1 SPDSQITGRITAKDP
16 GVIAGLPIVDE
27 VYRILS
33 TAAAVRRFISD
44 GDAVEVGTVVCEVTG
59 PARDVLAG
67 ERVSLNFLQRLS
79 GIATLTSQFV
89 EAVSAAGGKSRILDT
104 RKTTPGYRLL
114 EKYAVRMGGGE
125 NHRTGLYDMVLI
137 KDNHIDA
144 AGGVKEAIRA
154 ALDYTQD

>member
-1 SPDSQITGRITAKDP
+1 
-16 GVIAGLPIVDE
+16 
-27 VYRILS
+27 
-33 TAAAVRRFISD
+33 
-44 GDAVEVGTVVCEVTG
+44 VVCEVTG

-79 GIATLTSQFV
+79 GIATLTSHFV

-154 ALDYTQD
+154 ALDYTQDQPLPIVVEVKDESELR